1 MSYGDFQVAKISDT
15 IFSEEA
21 IAVIKEMIVGYL
33 VENWDD
39 YFCEEEGTSD
49 NQLCEKFDLSM
60 NELQGIKER
69 LK

>member
-1 MSYGDFQVAKISDT
+1 MSYGDFHVAKISDT

-21 IAVIKEMIVGYL
+21 MAFIKEMVVGDL

-39 YFCEEEGTSD
+39 YFNEEEGTSD
-49 NQLCEKFDLSM
+49 KQLCEKFDLSM
-60 NELQGIKER
+60 NELQGIKEK